1 MNDSSEHTD
10 RNYLKNI
17 QGKKIKAKNCFSKF
31 EKDREIEHNAIKD
44 MRNHFRLKNKVTKER
59 IKKAL
64 LETFLN

>member
-17 QGKKIKAKNCFSKF
+17 QRKKIKAKNAFPNLKKI
-31 EKDREIEHNAIKD
+31 EKIEHNAIKD